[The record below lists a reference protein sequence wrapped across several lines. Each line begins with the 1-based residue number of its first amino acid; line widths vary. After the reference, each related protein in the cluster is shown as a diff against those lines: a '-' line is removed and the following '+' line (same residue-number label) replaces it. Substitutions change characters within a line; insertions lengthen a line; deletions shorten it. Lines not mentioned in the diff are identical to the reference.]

1 MAVAVGAG
9 LQVMTALMD
18 LEVAAVVGPRGR
30 HDRER
35 VAVRH
40 GSEAGC

>member
-1 MAVAVGAG
+1 MAAAVGAG

-18 LEVAAVVGPRGR
+18 LDVAAMVGPRGR
-30 HDRER
+30 HERKR

-40 GSEAGC
+40 GNEAGS